1 MMKTLNA
8 DKTIYRFKNFEYCA
22 RIYLITKIEFTILPK
37 YVQFRINSE
46 YSVQN
51 FVYDNQKKM
60 ENKNF
65 NYFHC

>member
-22 RIYLITKIEFTILPK
+22 RIYLIEFTILPK